1 MTTANSKKRPAV
13 ARAAGERSSFDR
25 ALEALTRYLSVR
37 DHSRFELQT
46 KLERRFDPS
55 TVAEVLAHAARKRL
69 LLKEQ
74 TVAENLV
81 EQLARKYKSR
91 RFIENELEKRRLPL
105 PALPASEQD
114 VLSARL
120 LLRRKFG
127 VQPLSLEEQA
137 KAYRFLK
144 YRGFDES
151 AIQQVLNEKR

>member
-1 MTTANSKKRPAV
+1 MKTANSKKRPAV

-46 KLERRFDPS
+46 KLERRFEAS
-55 TVAEVLAHAARKRL
+55 TVAEVLTYAARKRW

-81 EQLARKYKSR
+81 EQLVRKHKSQ
-91 RFIENELEKRRLPL
+91 RFIENELEKRHLPVPVL
-105 PALPASEQD
+105 PAAEQD
-114 VLSARL
+114 LLNARL
-120 LLRRKFG
+120 LLQRKFG
-127 VQPLSLEEQA
+127 VQPLSLEDQA

-144 YRGFDES
+144 YRGFDER

>member
-1 MTTANSKKRPAV
+1 MTTANSKRRPAV

-46 KLERRFDPS
+46 KLERRFDAS
-55 TVAEVLAHAARKRL
+55 TVAEVLVYAARKRL

-81 EQLARKYKSR
+81 EQLVRKHKSQ
-91 RFIENELEKRRLPL
+91 RFIESELGKRHLPV
-105 PALPASEQD
+105 PALPAAEQD
-114 VLSARL
+114 LLNARFL
-120 LLRRKFG
+120 LQRKFG
-127 VQPLSLEEQA
+127 VQPLSLEDQA

-144 YRGFDES
+144 YRGFDER